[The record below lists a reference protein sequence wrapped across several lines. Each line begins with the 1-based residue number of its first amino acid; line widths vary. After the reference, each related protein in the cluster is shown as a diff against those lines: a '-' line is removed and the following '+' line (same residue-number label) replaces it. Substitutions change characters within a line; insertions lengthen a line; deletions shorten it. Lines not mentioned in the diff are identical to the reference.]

1 MAIYPAAGAVQRDP
15 RGSQRDPI
23 MKTNRLS
30 ARLALFVSALAL
42 LGACGKKP
50 GPKTDDAGPSRTAA
64 APTPPPVDLPP
75 PPVQRTLGGIE
86 LTLLVDAGPEGE
98 NVVSQA
104 LGLTND
110 KARSVAG
117 LIRAGAAAKRVV
129 LALLESKSLDE
140 VTGAL
145 EVLGADGDPTGGRS
159 EVVEPLIALL
169 SHEAAI
175 VRDRAWELAPKVI
188 EGDALVELVRRIEP
202 SKKAAV
208 VRLLE
213 LWDSAAIRATL
224 GELARGTDPELA
236 REAAYTLTTASRP
249 VAPETLTL
257 VDELVGAPT
266 TRALG
271 LAIARRLPVESLGAP
286 LKTAIS
292 KAIDEALVATDEPL
306 VLAAIRAT
314 VVLPFADRLPLLEQ
328 LSRDSREDVRR
339 VTAETLGLSTA
350 ELPAPDEYTRLT
362 TTLDSLLADAE
373 GPVRIAAIRARAHTA
388 NPAGAEAATA
398 AIGAKLQDGHRGV
411 RIAAAVALSNPLF
424 GEGSAKLIEA
434 QFAREERP
442 AQALI
447 LEALAVSKSRPH
459 IALVLA
465 RLQEPKLQAAAHL
478 ALSAASGKDFPA
490 NVDAWR
496 PWFDETYPAPPA
508 PTE

>member
-1 MAIYPAAGAVQRDP
+1 
-15 RGSQRDPI
+15 
-23 MKTNRLS
+23 MKKNRLS

-50 GPKTDDAGPSRTAA
+50 GPKADAAGPSRTAA
-64 APTPPPVDLPP
+64 APARPPVDLPP
-75 PPVQRTLGGIE
+75 PPVERTLGGIE
-86 LTLLVDAGPEGE
+86 LTPLVDAGPEGE
-98 NVVSQA
+98 NVISHA

-110 KARSVAG
+110 KARSVTG
-117 LIRAGAAAKRVV
+117 LIRAGTAAKRVV
-129 LALLESKSLDE
+129 LALLTSKSLDE

-159 EVVEPLIALL
+159 EVVEPLVALL
-169 SHEAAI
+169 SHEAAV

-188 EGDALVELVRRIEP
+188 EGDALVDLVRRIEP
-202 SKKAAV
+202 AKKAAV

-213 LWDSAAIRATL
+213 LWDSAAIRAAL

-257 VDELVGAPT
+257 VDELVRAPT

-271 LAIARRLPVESLGAP
+271 LAVARRVPVESLGAP
-286 LKTAIS
+286 LKANVS
-292 KAIDEALVATDEPL
+292 KAIDEALVATDVAV

-314 VVLPFADRLPLLEQ
+314 IVLPFADRLPLLEQ

-339 VTAETLGLSTA
+339 VTTETLGLTTGQKPGPEESA
-350 ELPAPDEYTRLT
+350 RLGK
-362 TTLDSLLADAE
+362 TLDGLLADAE

-388 NPAGAEAATA
+388 TPAVAASA
-398 AIGAKLQDGHRGV
+398 AASIGAKLQDGHRGV

-424 GEGSAKLIEA
+424 GEASAKLIEA
-434 QFAREERP
+434 QLVREDAP

-459 IALVLA
+459 VALVLA
-465 RLQEPKLQAAAHL
+465 RLQEPELQAAAHL
-478 ALSAASGKDFPA
+478 ALNTASGKDFPA
-490 NVDAWR
+490 NIDAWR
-496 PWFDETYPAPPA
+496 PWFEETYPAPSA
-508 PTE
+508 PPREAVPPSPPFPSE